1 MNNKMRVIISMLIW
15 GSIGLLVRGIDLP
28 SMGIAFLRAV
38 TASVFLGVLGIWML
52 NKDSKTAIKNN
63 IKPLMITGLAMGFNW
78 LLLFQAYK
86 YTTISNA
93 TLSYY
98 FAPVFIA
105 VLSPLVLG
113 EKFTAKKIS
122 SVFAAMLGLY
132 LILSSQSA
140 QPAAEGYNHLL
151 GITYGLGGAA
161 FYAIIILT
169 SKRMKGISGF
179 ETSLVQ
185 LATAAIVML
194 PVTLVNVGAGTML
207 SMDKTSWLLILTL
220 GIVHTGIAYANYF
233 SAIKD
238 IDGQSIAV
246 LSYIDPISA
255 VVLASVV
262 FGEVMSTQQI
272 LGGLLIL
279 GSTLYSQLDSFS
291 GMKLG
296 FSKNKNV
303 A

>member
-1 MNNKMRVIISMLIW
+1 MNNKIRVVVSMLIW
-15 GSIGLLVRGIDLP
+15 GSIGLLVRGIELP

-38 TASVFLGVLGIWML
+38 TASAFLGVLGIWML

-63 IKPLMITGLAMGFNW
+63 IKPLIITGLAMGFNW

-140 QPAAEGYNHLL
+140 QPAAAGYNHML
-151 GITYGLGGAA
+151 GIAYGLGGAA

-194 PVTLVNVGAGTML
+194 PVTLINVGAGTIL

-233 SAIKD
+233 SAIRD

-255 VVLASVV
+255 VVLASLV

-279 GSTLYSQLDSFS
+279 GSTLYSQLDSFP

-296 FSKNKNV
+296 FLKNKN
-303 A
+303 AA

>member
-1 MNNKMRVIISMLIW
+1 MNNKIRVVISMLIW
-15 GSIGLLVRGIDLP
+15 GSIGLLVRGINLP

-38 TASVFLGVLGIWML
+38 TASAFLGVLGIWML
-52 NKDSKTAIKNN
+52 NKDSKAAIKSN

-78 LLLFQAYK
+78 LFLFQAYK

-140 QPAAEGYNHLL
+140 QPVETGFNHML
-151 GITYGLGGAA
+151 GIAYGLAGAA
-161 FYAIIILT
+161 FYAVIILT

-194 PVTLVNVGAGTML
+194 PVTLINVGAGAIL
-207 SMDKTSWLLILTL
+207 GMDMTSWLLILTL
-220 GIVHTGIAYANYF
+220 GILHTGIAYANYF
-233 SAIKD
+233 SAIRD

-255 VVLASVV
+255 VVLASMV
-262 FGEVMSTQQI
+262 FGEVMTLQQI

-279 GSTLYSQLDSFS
+279 GSTLFSQLDSFPRL
-291 GMKLG
+291 KLG
-296 FSKNKNV
+296 FSKNKN
-303 A
+303 AA

>member
-52 NKDSKTAIKNN
+52 NKDSKTAIINN

-140 QPAAEGYNHLL
+140 QPAAAGYNHLL

-194 PVTLVNVGAGTML
+194 PVTLINVGAGTIL

>member
-15 GSIGLLVRGIDLP
+15 GSIGLLVRGIELP

-38 TASVFLGVLGIWML
+38 TASAFLGVLGIWML

-140 QPAAEGYNHLL
+140 QPATTGYNHLL
-151 GITYGLGGAA
+151 GIAYGLGGAA

-185 LATAAIVML
+185 LAIAAIVML
-194 PVTLVNVGAGTML
+194 PVTLINVGAGTIL

-233 SAIKD
+233 SAIRD

-296 FSKNKNV
+296 FLKNKN
-303 A
+303 AA

>member
-151 GITYGLGGAA
+151 GIAYGLGGAA

-194 PVTLVNVGAGTML
+194 PVTLINVGAGTML

>member
-140 QPAAEGYNHLL
+140 QPAAAGYNHLL